1 MKVTN
6 GEIMN
11 CKGALEELVKVKLP
25 VRSSLQAAKFANK
38 VSEKLKAIN
47 EVYQGLI
54 KTYGTKG
61 EQGHIEIIGPNDEK
75 RTKALVA
82 AEKAESSEEKAKQLA
97 IVKGREQ
104 SLTWEQFAKEVN
116 ELMAIEEEFVFE
128 KIKLPEKVTGTC
140 DACHHN
146 MDVTLQI
153 EPSILMALEKFVE
166 VT

>member
-25 VRSSLQAAKFANK
+25 VRASLQTAKFANK
-38 VSEKLKAIN
+38 VSEKLKAID
-47 EVYQGLI
+47 EVRQGLI
-54 KTYGTKG
+54 KTHGTKG
-61 EQGHIEIIGPNDEK
+61 EQGNFEVIGPND
-75 RTKALVA
+75 A
-82 AEKAESSEEKAKQLA
+82 
-97 IVKGREQ
+97 KGRKQ
-104 SLTWEQFAKEVN
+104 SPTWEQFVKEFI

-128 KIKLPEKVTGTC
+128 KIRIPEKVTGTC
-140 DACHHN
+140 DAYKHN

-166 VT
+166 VI